1 MKREE
6 LQPGVGID
14 VASTDLHESSADRQH
29 FQPGALCGSGQGVE
43 HDVDAVTVGV
53 AADLLGELGAAGVVD
68 MLDPAVAQ
76 QCSPRLAA
84 CSCEDLGSR
93 GAGDRDRRLPHAAGS
108 GVNQHT
114 VTSGDPGLIV

>member
-1 MKREE
+1 M
-6 LQPGVGID
+6 
-14 VASTDLHESSADRQH
+14 STPYA
-29 FQPGALCGSGQGVE
+29 
-43 HDVDAVTVGV
+43 VGV

-68 MLDPAVAQ
+68 MLDTHVAQ
-76 QCSPRLAA
+76 QCSPLLAA
-84 CSCEDLGSR
+84 GSGEDLGSR